1 MRFSHFFIQ
10 RPIFAGVLSL
20 LILIVGAIS
29 MTMLPVSEY
38 PEIVPPTVVVRAVY
52 PGANPKTI
60 AETVAA
66 PLEQAI
72 TGIEN
77 SIYVSSQS
85 SVDGVMQLTVTFK
98 LGTDIDNAQVQVQNR
113 VSQALPKLPEEVR
126 RLGVVTLK
134 SSPDLTMVVHLLSP
148 NGRYDEVY
156 LRNYAVLNVKDE
168 LARISGAGQVQVFGA
183 GDYAMR
189 VWLDPDKI
197 AARGMTASDVV
208 NAIREQNIQVAAGGV
223 GQQPV
228 KNPVSFELT
237 INTKGRL
244 ITEEEFEN
252 IIVKTGPHGETLR
265 LKEVARVELAAAE
278 YALRSLLN
286 NKAAV
291 AIPIFQLP
299 GSNAIQLSDDVRA
312 KMEVLKKKFPPG
324 VEYAVV
330 YDPTIFVRGS
340 IKAVVHTLLEAIL
353 LVVIVVIIFLQ
364 TWRASIIPLA
374 AVPVSLIGTFAVMHA
389 LGFSINALSLFGLV
403 LAIGIVVDDAIVVVE
418 NVERNIALGLSPLDA
433 TRRAMNEVS
442 GPIIATALVLCAVF
456 IPTAFISGLSGQ
468 FYKQFAITIA
478 ISTVISAFNSLTLSP
493 ALAALLLKPH
503 GARKDVVAR
512 FMDRT
517 LGWFFRP
524 FNRFF
529 DWSSRKYAGG
539 VSSVIRKSAI
549 ALLVYGGLIALTA
562 WSFQKVPTGYVPS
575 QDKQY
580 LIAFAQLPDATTLD
594 KSEAVIRRMSDIG
607 LSHAGVESAV
617 AFPGLSI
624 AGFSASPNSGLIF
637 FCLKSFEERK
647 APEMSGMA
655 IAGALQAQF
664 SDIQDAFVA
673 VFPPP
678 AVNVGTIGGFKL
690 QLQDRGSL
698 GYEALYAAAQELAGR
713 AYMNTNLAGVFTNF
727 RLNVPQLDAEV
738 DRDKAKSQGVPLGNI
753 FETMQIYLGSLYVN
767 DFNRFGRTY
776 QVIAQGDA
784 EFRDNAQDI
793 TRLKTR
799 NNQGDMVPLGALV
812 KVKETYGPNLAM
824 RYNGY
829 SSADINGGPAPG
841 VSSGEA
847 EAIIAK
853 LADEVL
859 PQGISMEW
867 TELTYQKILAGNTA
881 IYIYPLCI
889 LLVFLVLA
897 AQYES
902 LRLPL
907 AIILIVPM
915 CLLFAIAGV
924 WLSKGDNNIFTQIG
938 LIVLVGLAC
947 KNAILIVEFAKHKQ
961 DEGLSPAEAALEACR
976 LRLRPILMT
985 SIAFIAGVFPLV
997 ISTGAGAEMR
1007 RAMGTA
1013 VFSGMIGV
1021 TLFGLFLTP
1030 VFYVVL
1036 MKLGVRKPKTAPAPG
1051 RPPLGSQG
1059 IATGTAI
1066 LLLTVLTGHSALMIG
1081 PDYVPP
1087 ATQEQPP
1094 YKHGESVPTDIHT
1107 QALREL
1113 RRGSPAA
1120 DLHTLALRHL
1130 HGGAGVT
1137 NSPASMGA
1145 WKEGTPR
1152 DHLAKGAWWE
1162 MFGDHV
1168 LNHLE
1173 EQASSGNLDLRA
1185 ALQRVEQAR
1194 ATARIRRGELFPE
1207 GALNSSYRRERYSPN
1222 QEPSFGAITADTIRV
1237 PLDLSYE
1244 IDLFGR
1250 VRRGFEAARAEAEA
1264 SRAAFHNLMLTLQAD
1279 VAINYFRLRALD
1291 SEIEAVARTVGLR
1304 QEQLG
1309 MVRGR
1314 TEAGAGNE
1322 LDLARAETEL
1332 ANAQAESS
1340 GLARQRAEIE
1350 NALAILTG
1358 NHPSQFQISPDPTK
1372 STAWGPEPPV
1382 VPVGLP
1388 SDLLERR
1395 PDVAEAERQIAAAN
1409 ARVGIAKVAAFPVL
1423 RLTGSGGYVSGDFQ
1437 NLFDW
1442 DSRVWSIGPSVSIPL
1457 FAGGRN
1463 RANKARARAAYEEA
1477 VLRYRQRVLIAFA
1490 DVENSLAALHFL
1502 AEQKAAQD
1510 RALQNARRAAEL
1522 AQARYAAGIVGY
1534 LDVVDANRAVL
1545 QTERAS
1551 VQLAGQRFASA
1562 VQLIKALG
1570 GGWTVAT
1577 PETQSF

>member
-1 MRFSHFFIQ
+1 MKFSHFFIQ

-20 LILIVGAIS
+20 LILIIGAIS
-29 MTMLPVSEY
+29 MTFLPVSEY

-60 AETVAA
+60 SETVAA
-66 PLEQAI
+66 PLEQQI

-77 SIYVSSQS
+77 SIYISSQS
-85 SVDGVMQLTVTFK
+85 TVDGVMTLTVTFK

-134 SSPDLTMVVHLLSP
+134 SSPDLTLVVHLLSP
-148 NGRYDEVY
+148 DGRYDEVY

-168 LARISGAGQVQVFGA
+168 IARIQGAGQVQVFGA

-197 AARGMTASDVV
+197 AARGLTAGDIV
-208 NAIREQNIQVAAGGV
+208 NAIREQNVQVAAGGV

-237 INTKGRL
+237 INAKGRL

-265 LKEVARVELAAAE
+265 LKEIARVELAASE

-286 NKAAV
+286 NKPAV
-291 AIPIFQLP
+291 AIPVFQLP
-299 GSNAIQLSDDVRA
+299 GSNAIQLSDDVRS
-312 KMEVLKKKFPPG
+312 KMEELKKSFPPG

-330 YDPTIFVRGS
+330 YDPTVFVRGS
-340 IKAVVHTLLEAIL
+340 IEAVVHTLLEAIL

-374 AVPVSLIGTFAVMHA
+374 AVPVSLIGTFAVMQW

-418 NVERNIALGLSPLDA
+418 NVERNIALGLSPVEA

-493 ALAALLLKPH
+493 ALSAALLQTH
-503 GARKDVVAR
+503 GVKT
-512 FMDRT
+512 DRVSRVMN
-517 LGWFFRP
+517 LLFGWFFRP

-529 DWSSRKYAGG
+529 EWSSHKYSRG
-539 VSSVIRKSAI
+539 VASVIRKSAL
-549 ALLVYGGLIALTA
+549 ALIVYGGLVALTG
-562 WSFQKVPTGYVPS
+562 WSFNKVPTGFVPT

-580 LIAFAQLPDATTLD
+580 LIAFAQLPDATSLD
-594 KSEAVIRRMSDIG
+594 KSESVIRRMSEIAMR
-607 LSHAGVESAV
+607 HPGVESAV

-624 AGFSASPNSGLIF
+624 AGFSASPNSGLVF
-637 FCLKSFEERK
+637 LCLKPFEQRK
-647 APEMSGMA
+647 TPDMAGLA

-664 SDIQDAFVA
+664 SEIQDAFVA
-673 VFPPP
+673 IFPPP
-678 AVNVGTIGGFKL
+678 AVNGLGTIGGFKL

-698 GYEALYAAAQELAGR
+698 GYEAVYAAAQELIGR
-713 AYMNTNLAGVFTNF
+713 AYMNTNLAGMFTNL
-727 RLNVPQLDAEV
+727 RLNVPQLEADV
-738 DRDKAKSQGVPLGNI
+738 DRDKAKSQGVPLASV
-753 FETMQIYLGSLYVN
+753 FETMQVYLGSLYVN

-784 EFRDNAQDI
+784 QFRDSAEDI

-799 NNQGDMVPLGALV
+799 NNQGEMVSLGALV

-829 SSADINGGPAPG
+829 TSADINGGPAPG

-847 EAIIAK
+847 EAIIAR
-853 LADEVL
+853 LAEETL
-859 PQGISMEW
+859 PQGLAMEW
-867 TELTYQKILAGNTA
+867 TELTYQKILAGNTSYV
-881 IYIYPLCI
+881 IFPLCI

-947 KNAILIVEFAKHKQ
+947 KNAILIVEFAKQKQ
-961 DEGLSPAEAALEACR
+961 DEGLAPAEAALEACR

-997 ISTGAGAEMR
+997 VSTGAGAEMR

-1036 MKLGVRKPKTAPAPG
+1036 MKLGARKVKPAPAPTH
-1051 RPPLGSQG
+1051 PPLGSQG
-1059 IATGTAI
+1059 IAPGAALILIAGT
-1066 LLLTVLTGHSALMIG
+1066 LLSGHASAGSDYQPPAVEAPMQYKHDTNATTLVEIHQQALEELRKIDPNNPPLTV
-1081 PDYVPP
+1081 
-1087 ATQEQPP
+1087 
-1094 YKHGESVPTDIHT
+1094 
-1107 QALREL
+1107 
-1113 RRGSPAA
+1113 
-1120 DLHTLALRHL
+1120 
-1130 HGGAGVT
+1130 VT
-1137 NSPASMGA
+1137 MGT
-1145 WKEGTPR
+1145 WKEGEPQDTAP
-1152 DHLAKGAWWE
+1152 KGRWWE
-1162 MFGDHV
+1162 LFNDPV
-1168 LNHLE
+1168 LTRLE
-1173 EQASSGNLDLRA
+1173 EQGSAGNFDLKA
-1185 ALQRVEQAR
+1185 ALARVEQSR
-1194 ATARIRRGELFPE
+1194 ATARIRRGELFP
-1207 GALNSSYRRERYSPN
+1207 AVDLNSSYRRERYSPN

-1250 VRRGFEAARAEAEA
+1250 VRRGFDAARAD
-1264 SRAAFHNLMLTLQAD
+1264 AATSAAAYHNLLLTLHAD
-1279 VAINYFRLRALD
+1279 VAINYFQLRALD
-1291 SEIEAVARTVGLR
+1291 SEIAAVTRNVGLR
-1304 QEQLG
+1304 NEQLSV
-1309 MVRGR
+1309 VRGR
-1314 TEAGAGNE
+1314 FDAGIGNE
-1322 LDLARAETEL
+1322 LDVVRAQTEL
-1332 ANAQAESS
+1332 AQAEAEAAA
-1340 GLARQRAEIE
+1340 LARRRAEIE
-1350 NALAILTG
+1350 SALAVLTG
-1358 NHPSQFQISPDPTK
+1358 NQPSTFRIEPDP
-1372 STAWGPEPPV
+1372 STAEMWNPTPPS

-1388 SDLLERR
+1388 SALLERR
-1395 PDVAEAERQIAAAN
+1395 PDVSEAERQIAAAN
-1409 ARVGIAKVAAFPVL
+1409 ARVGIARVAAFPVI

-1442 DSRVWSIGPSVSIPL
+1442 DSRVWSIGPSISIPV

-1463 RANKARARAAYEEA
+1463 RANKARANAVYEEA
-1477 VLRYRQRVLIAFA
+1477 VMRYRQRVLVAFSE
-1490 DVENSLAALHFL
+1490 VENSLAGIRFL
-1502 AEQKAAQD
+1502 AEQKVAQD
-1510 RALQNARRAAEL
+1510 RALANARKSAEL
-1522 AQARYAAGIVGY
+1522 ADMRYKAGIVGY
-1534 LDVVDANRAVL
+1534 LDVIDAGRAVL
-1545 QTERAS
+1545 QSERAS
-1551 VQLAGQRFASA
+1551 VQLTGQQLSST

-1570 GGWTVAT
+1570 GGWQAG
-1577 PETQSF
+1577 PQ